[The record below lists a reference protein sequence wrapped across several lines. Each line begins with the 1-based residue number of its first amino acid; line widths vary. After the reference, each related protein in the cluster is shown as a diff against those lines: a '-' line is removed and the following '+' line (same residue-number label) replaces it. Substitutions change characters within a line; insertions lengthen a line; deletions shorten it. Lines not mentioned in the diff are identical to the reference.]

1 MTVLLAVV
9 TVGVASLFFRLAPLL
24 GADLLPD
31 RVVRLASYAGLAV
44 LAGLATRAV
53 VLHDNP
59 AVTAVPGP
67 LLAVAA
73 LAPALYLAHHGRSM
87 LLAIATAAAT
97 YLVLT
102 TALGAGIPVA

>member
-1 MTVLLAVV
+1 MSVLLAVG

-31 RVVRLASYAGLAV
+31 RLVRLASYAGLAV

-59 AVTAVPGP
+59 AVTVLPGP
-67 LLAVAA
+67 LLATAA
-73 LAPALYLAHHGRSM
+73 LTPALYLALRGRSA

-102 TALGAGIPVA
+102 TALTTGISVA